1 MITFIRHVELV
12 KDLLPSFLIELRM
25 WTELSNEWHFVRI
38 CHKPL
43 FLVASHFFLNEIASS
58 PARLAAGRGRVFY
71 YTQIGYSL
79 NLRVICLLTV
89 PIYLYTPVYSA

>member
-1 MITFIRHVELV
+1 
-12 KDLLPSFLIELRM
+12 
-25 WTELSNEWHFVRI
+25 
-38 CHKPL
+38 
-43 FLVASHFFLNEIASS
+43 VASHFFLNEIASS

-79 NLRVICLLTV
+79 NLRVICHLTV